1 MPITTPEMMPGSA
14 GRPDYFVVARQGGT
28 WLGLKAVVGA
38 LPDGAP
44 AVGCRI
50 RSAWAPTTPN
60 GPAGT
65 SLPMVMPKSPAM
77 LTEAWPEIA
86 FEQADESRASA
97 VWVLRLRATSPA
109 DVRQEILER
118 NLGLKIAQHLA
129 GAIGPECEV
138 VFTTEA
144 LATLLT
150 EAWFALLDAI
160 TPEGA
165 EIVPL
170 PKIPGSEDEAPPR

>member
-1 MPITTPEMMPGSA
+1 MTITTPEMMPGSA
-14 GRPDYFVVARQGGT
+14 GRPDYFVVARQGGI

-50 RSAWAPTTPN
+50 RSAWAPSP
-60 GPAGT
+60 PVGT
-65 SLPMVMPKSPAM
+65 SLPVVMPKSAAM
-77 LTEAWPEIA
+77 LSEAWPEIA
-86 FEQADESRASA
+86 FEQVDESRASA
-97 VWVLRLRATSPA
+97 TWVLRLRATSPA
-109 DVRQEILER
+109 GVRQEILAR
-118 NLGLKIAQHLA
+118 NLGVKIAQHLA
-129 GAIGPECEV
+129 GAIRPECEV
-138 VFTTEA
+138 VFATEA

-165 EIVPL
+165 DIVPL
-170 PKIPGSEDEAPPR
+170 PKMPGSEDEAPPR